1 MARKELKKIG
11 VIDVQEETQDLTPQS
26 ETQTLQV
33 SDIISRI
40 KLTFDG
46 APQFFINTKNR
57 TIACKIR
64 SYINL
69 PSELCLLNSYAY
81 LKRDGSERPNLFT
94 TVGVVKLHEG
104 DEWNEELGKRLA
116 ECKAKRQAYTAGFNY
131 ANSILL
137 DAVKDLR
144 SVVKLHDS
152 MKSLREREEEHF
164 NKLLDSTEA

>member
-1 MARKELKKIG
+1 MTRKELKKIG
-11 VIDVQEETQDLTPQS
+11 VISAQEETQSPVSRSKTQTPQA
-26 ETQTLQV
+26 

-40 KLTFDG
+40 KLTFDRE
-46 APQFFINTKNR
+46 PQFFINTKNR

-69 PSELCLLNSYAY
+69 PPELCLLNTYAF
-81 LKRDGSERPNLFT
+81 LNRNGSERPYTFT

-137 DAVKDLR
+137 DAIKDLR
-144 SVVKLHDS
+144 SVVKFHDS

-164 NKLLDSTEA
+164 NKLLDSVEA